1 MKPFQFNCSFT
12 GRHEMSNCF
21 PFIREYLDK
30 KGKATA
36 SQGRV
41 TREDGSTLRVKLWK
55 DFQMND
61 ALPRS
66 SQRFGP
72 LRDM

>member
-1 MKPFQFNCSFT
+1 
-12 GRHEMSNCF
+12 MSNCF

-55 DFQMND
+55 DFQMNGED
-61 ALPRS
+61 ILNATSCGALSFFPNMKTV
-66 SQRFGP
+66 
-72 LRDM
+72 L

>member
-1 MKPFQFNCSFT
+1 
-12 GRHEMSNCF
+12 MSNRF
-21 PFIREYLDK
+21 PFIRAYLDK